1 MEASVIVEARGL
13 VKRYGTH
20 TALDGVDLA
29 VPEGSVLALLG
40 PNGAGKTTAV
50 RLLTTLARLDG
61 GRATVAGA
69 DVTTDPA
76 AVRRVIGVT
85 GQFAAVDA
93 QQTGREHLTMIGDL
107 RHLGRAAARRRAAE
121 LLERFDLADAADRRV
136 GTWSGGMQR
145 RLDLAMS
152 LVAAPRVL
160 FLDEPTTGLDPVSR
174 TAVWTAVA
182 ALVRDGTT
190 VVLTTQYLEEADRLA
205 DRIVLVDGGR
215 VVAEGTAEQLK
226 GRVGGERLVL
236 TFPDA
241 GACARALALPA
252 TAGAV
257 PGDRPLTVSLPSD
270 GGAEHVRRVLD
281 ELHAAGVPL
290 TRVTGAR
297 PTLDDAFLALTG
309 TRAAAPAP
317 VAVPA

>member
-1 MEASVIVEARGL
+1 MIVEARDL
-13 VKRYGTH
+13 VKRFGTH
-20 TALDGVDLA
+20 RALDGVDLA

-40 PNGAGKTTAV
+40 PNGAGKTTTV
-50 RLLTTLARLDG
+50 RVLTTLARLDG

-76 AVRRVIGVT
+76 AVRRVVGVT

-93 QQTGREHLTMIGDL
+93 QQTGRENLVMIGRL
-107 RHLGRAAARRRAAE
+107 RHLGRAAARRRAGE
-121 LLERFDLADAADRRV
+121 LLERFDLTAAAERRV
-136 GTWSGGMQR
+136 ATWSGGMQR

-152 LVAAPRVL
+152 LVVPPRVL

-174 TAVWTAVA
+174 TAVWTAVT
-182 ALVRDGTT
+182 ALVRTGTT

-205 DRIVLVDGGR
+205 DRIVLLDGGR

-226 GRVGGERLVL
+226 ARVGGERLVL
-236 TFPDA
+236 TLPEPA
-241 GACARALALPA
+241 AAARALTVLAA
-252 TAGAV
+252 AGAV
-257 PGDRPLTVSLPSD
+257 PGDRPSTVTLPSD
-270 GGAEHVRRVLD
+270 GGAEHLRRVLED
-281 ELHAAGVPL
+281 LHTAGVPV
-290 TRVTGAR
+290 TRVAGAR

-309 TRAAAPAP
+309 TRAAASAATP